1 MTTQTTVQTRKIIA
15 RLLGDNDRVIEQ
27 HELLCAPTPTLE
39 DIQSARAFLE
49 RRVAI
54 LGLGRV
60 KNHQTSA
67 TVVTVWVYEQE
78 SAEEDVSPSSTQRH
92 ETMGRTFGVLAK
104 FPYTDAGI
112 KASNEFMLANPGA
125 AVLQAD
131 EACGVVLADKADK
144 GEPVLSQE
152 PCDIN
157 A

>member
-92 ETMGRTFGVLAK
+92 ETMGRTFAVLAK
-104 FPYTDAGI
+104 FPYTGAGI
-112 KASNEFMLANPGA
+112 KASNEFMLATPSA

>member
-92 ETMGRTFGVLAK
+92 ETMGRTFAVLA
-104 FPYTDAGI
+104 
-112 KASNEFMLANPGA
+112 
-125 AVLQAD
+125 
-131 EACGVVLADKADK
+131 
-144 GEPVLSQE
+144 
-152 PCDIN
+152 
-157 A
+157 